1 MNGSFFLTFR
11 NSIFY
16 PFFLLFFALNVFFT
30 IFFAKG
36 LWGQF
41 KIFTNVSSSMS
52 PTIVQGDLIMTK
64 KSSLD
69 SYLKGDII
77 SFYSDRFEPNGII
90 THRIVGAEKTLL
102 ITKGDN
108 NTQQDAQR
116 VNQNLIIGKV
126 ISIIPYLGYWV
137 MSMNSASGKVL
148 FLIIPM
154 IVIVYSE
161 TKVIQQYSKSLY

>member
-1 MNGSFFLTFR
+1 
-11 NSIFY
+11 
-16 PFFLLFFALNVFFT
+16 
-30 IFFAKG
+30 
-36 LWGQF
+36 
-41 KIFTNVSSSMS
+41 MS

-64 KSSLD
+64 KSSID

-77 SFYSDRFEPNGII
+77 SFYTDRFEPDEII
-90 THRIVGAEKTLL
+90 THRIIGVENTTF

-108 NTQQDAQR
+108 NEGQDAQR
-116 VNQNLIIGKV
+116 VSSNSIVGKV

-137 MSMNSASGKVL
+137 MSMNSVGGKVL

-161 TKVIQQYSKSLY
+161 SKIIQQYSKVLY